1 MVAYIRMYV
10 LETRNLMDYQ
20 ESLLREFVKQQ
31 RFSGFDICVDDGW
44 SNTNLTDPASSILDQ
59 AILLGFA
66 LIALDKQKK
75 AEA

>member
-1 MVAYIRMYV
+1 MVAYIRLYV

-44 SNTNLTDPASSILDQ
+44 SDTNLTDSAFSILD
-59 AILLGFA
+59 
-66 LIALDKQKK
+66 
-75 AEA
+75 